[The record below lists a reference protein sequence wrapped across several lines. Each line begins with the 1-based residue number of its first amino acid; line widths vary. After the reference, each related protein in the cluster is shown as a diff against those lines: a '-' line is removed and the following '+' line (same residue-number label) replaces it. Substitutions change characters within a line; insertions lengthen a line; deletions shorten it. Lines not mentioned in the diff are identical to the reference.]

1 MRLPGNL
8 VLARVHYRCLSA
20 LLISIALVGGCA
32 RQPPPPLPPPVELPV
47 PEIDPW
53 PGVLAQAQRLVEAGN
68 YDAADRVLA
77 NYALEHHGTPEGAE
91 ADFWRA
97 LFKVDPFN
105 RGVTTRMKLA
115 ALDTYLHGGPA
126 MPRYME
132 VLVLRRLVE
141 MIDSTRAVVAAV
153 QDSAQARSSARDE
166 EVRRISE
173 ELDKAVAELERIRRR
188 LAPRPP
194 DRRPPPPR
202 R

>member
-1 MRLPGNL
+1 MRPVSGSA
-8 VLARVHYRCLSA
+8 VRGRACHRTAAA
-20 LLISIALVGGCA
+20 LLISLVVTGGCV

-53 PGVLAQAQRLVEAGN
+53 PGILAQAQRLVEAGD

-77 NYALEHHGTPEGAE
+77 RYALEHQGSPEGAE

-115 ALDTYLHGGPA
+115 ALDTYLHGGPS

-132 VLVLRRLVE
+132 VLILRRLVE
-141 MIDSTRAVVAAV
+141 TIDSTRAVVAAV

-194 DRRPPPPR
+194 DRRPPPPP
-202 R
+202 